1 MVKPDYF
8 SITEKLNKLFLWH
21 RISLYKIAHHSGL
34 YQGQLPV
41 LAFIQKNEGCTQKE
55 VANQLGVS
63 AASVASSTKRLQRAG
78 MIRKKIDE
86 TNLRQN
92 MLYLTEEGE
101 KTTEKTCKMMDEFH
115 LSFFQGFSENEL
127 ELLGQFLDRMIHNVA
142 GKDSSVD
149 LFSLIHLEMKTEKEG
164 KEKN

>member
-1 MVKPDYF
+1 MKPNYF
-8 SITEKLNKLFLWH
+8 SITEKLDKLFLWQ

-55 VANQLGVS
+55 AADQLGVS
-63 AASVASSTKRLQRAG
+63 AASIASSTKRLQRAG

-86 TNLRQN
+86 NNLRQN

-101 KTTEKTCKMMDEFH
+101 KATEKTCKKMDEFH
-115 LSFFQGFSENEL
+115 LSFFQGFSDKEL
-127 ELLGQFLDRMIHNVA
+127 DLLGQFLDRLILNVA
-142 GKDSSVD
+142 GKDSTVD
-149 LFSLIHLEMKTEKEG
+149 LFSLIHIEQKTEKEG
-164 KEKN
+164 KGKN

>member
-1 MVKPDYF
+1 
-8 SITEKLNKLFLWH
+8 
-21 RISLYKIAHHSGL
+21 
-34 YQGQLPV
+34 
-41 LAFIQKNEGCTQKE
+41 
-55 VANQLGVS
+55 
-63 AASVASSTKRLQRAG
+63 
-78 MIRKKIDE
+78 
-86 TNLRQN
+86 
-92 MLYLTEEGE
+92 
-101 KTTEKTCKMMDEFH
+101 MDEFH

>member
-63 AASVASSTKRLQRAG
+63 AASVASSTKRLACWN
-78 MIRKKIDE
+78 DP
-86 TNLRQN
+86 
-92 MLYLTEEGE
+92 
-101 KTTEKTCKMMDEFH
+101 
-115 LSFFQGFSENEL
+115 
-127 ELLGQFLDRMIHNVA
+127 
-142 GKDSSVD
+142 
-149 LFSLIHLEMKTEKEG
+149 
-164 KEKN
+164 